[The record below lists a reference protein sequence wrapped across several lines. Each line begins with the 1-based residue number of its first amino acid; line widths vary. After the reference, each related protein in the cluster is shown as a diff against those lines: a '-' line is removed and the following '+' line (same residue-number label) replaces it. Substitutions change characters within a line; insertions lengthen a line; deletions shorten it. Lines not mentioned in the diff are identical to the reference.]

1 MEQRRKDEHT
11 VSRGISKYLE
21 VFARVELNLTSDC
34 KSPDRKSWFKG
45 NKKHIPAN
53 HPTSPGYPCID
64 ITPTVSC
71 TYKISREGGQWR
83 PREDH
88 KGKRRTH
95 KQRHVTC
102 RHTAIKHDEGGR
114 ACTRIHSKF
123 HMQKHTNGEIGQDD
137 HLQSINAELS
147 NEVICS

>member
-1 MEQRRKDEHT
+1 
-11 VSRGISKYLE
+11 
-21 VFARVELNLTSDC
+21 
-34 KSPDRKSWFKG
+34 
-45 NKKHIPAN
+45 
-53 HPTSPGYPCID
+53 
-64 ITPTVSC
+64 VSC
-71 TYKISREGGQWR
+71 TYKIRREGGQWR

-102 RHTAIKHDEGGR
+102 RHTAIKHDEGKIIKERDGHTNKDTLL
-114 ACTRIHSKF
+114 AGTRPLSMTKVGVLALEYLTF
-123 HMQKHTNGEIGQDD
+123 HMQKHSNGEIGQDD